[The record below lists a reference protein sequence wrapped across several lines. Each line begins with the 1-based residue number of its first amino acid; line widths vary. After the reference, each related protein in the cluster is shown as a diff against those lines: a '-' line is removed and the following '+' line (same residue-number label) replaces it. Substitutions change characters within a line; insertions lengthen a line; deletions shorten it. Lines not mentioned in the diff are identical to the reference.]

1 MTSLISPHKQ
11 QQIPESGL
19 GGQIPVLA
27 DVEGQLEL
35 KEVRTP
41 PHVDIRQR
49 VRVITH
55 RLMFQVTDHLVSRF
69 RRDQVVD

>member
-1 MTSLISPHKQ
+1 
-11 QQIPESGL
+11 
-19 GGQIPVLA
+19 
-27 DVEGQLEL
+27 
-35 KEVRTP
+35 
-41 PHVDIRQR
+41 